1 MTTGA
6 RPPIVRKLGL
16 QVALAMLAGL
26 LLGLAARQI
35 GPIGQNGDPNILT
48 QILGILGN
56 IFVQLLKLIVP
67 SLVVTAII
75 ASIANIRALAN
86 PGRLVG
92 QTLLWFAITAAL
104 SVAIGLALG
113 LLLQP
118 GLHSGVTA
126 EVASAPKS
134 VGGWLDFL
142 KGLVPGNTL
151 GLTASTKIGEDGAT
165 TSLSFN
171 VLQLVVLAILIGAAA
186 VRTGEKAEPFLA
198 WNAAF
203 LAIVRTL
210 LRWIIRLTPL
220 GTIGLF
226 GTAVATY
233 GWSALASLGWFAGAV
248 YLGLALVLLGLY
260 PVLLALN
267 GLDPRVFFRKAWP
280 AIQLGFVTR
289 SSIGTLPVTEL
300 ATETLGVKREYA
312 AFVAPLAATT
322 KMDGCASIYPA
333 IAALF
338 IAQFYGL
345 PLGIGDYALIAFVSV
360 LGSAATAGL
369 TGAIVMLTLTLTTLG
384 LPLEGVGLLLA
395 IDPILDMGRT
405 ATNVAGQVLVGTIVA
420 KREGLLD
427 ADRYAA
433 DVAPT
438 ALAL

>member
-1 MTTGA
+1 MTTGFRSHA
-6 RPPIVRKLGL
+6 FGKLGL
-16 QVALAMLAGL
+16 QVALGMAGGLA
-26 LLGLAARQI
+26 LGLVARQI
-35 GPIGQNGDPNILT
+35 GTVGENADPNILT
-48 QILGILGN
+48 QILGILGTT
-56 IFVQLLKLIVP
+56 FVQLLKLIVP
-67 SLVVTAII
+67 PLVVTAII

-92 QTLLWFAITAAL
+92 QTLLWFAITAGL

-126 EVASAPKS
+126 EVAAAPKS

-142 KGLVPGNTL
+142 KGLVPGNAL
-151 GLTASTKIGEDGAT
+151 GLTASTKIAEDGAT

-186 VRTGEKAEPFLA
+186 VRTGDKAEPFLT

-210 LRWIIRLTPL
+210 LRWIIRLTPI
-220 GTIGLF
+220 GTVGLF

-233 GWSALASLGWFAGAV
+233 GWSALASLGWFAAAV
-248 YLGLALVLLGLY
+248 YIGLGLVLLGLY
-260 PVLLALN
+260 PALLAIN
-267 GLDPRVFFRKAWP
+267 GLDPRSFFRKAWP

-300 ATETLGVKREYA
+300 VTERMGVKREYA

-345 PLGIGDYALIAFVSV
+345 SLGVSDYVLIAFVSV
-360 LGSAATAGL
+360 LGSSATAGL
-369 TGAIVMLTLTLTTLG
+369 TGAVVMLTLTLTTLG

-427 ADRYAA
+427 EGRYAA
-433 DVAPT
+433 DDAPT
-438 ALAL
+438 AVAL